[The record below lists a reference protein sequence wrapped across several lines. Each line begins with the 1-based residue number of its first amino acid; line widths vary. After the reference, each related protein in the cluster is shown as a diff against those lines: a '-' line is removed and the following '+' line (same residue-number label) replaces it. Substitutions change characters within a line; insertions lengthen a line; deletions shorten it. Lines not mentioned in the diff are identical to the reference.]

1 MNLSPAPIKDIMLN
15 STGLLNQ
22 VWIQFFSSLGTG
34 LKGEWDSSE
43 YKIEITSVPNPP
55 NPPTTLDMADR
66 TVLAKKGSTVELSMS
81 FDGPRDFSPGNGF
94 EFRIEIANFSTQT
107 VNKKYLQFEE
117 TFLNIYDLNGSLQG
131 GAKASGNSIILPKIS
146 ITSAFNISGTL
157 ILKTDKNLKIGGV

>member
-43 YKIEITSVPNPP
+43 YKLEIISVD

-66 TVLAKKGSTVELSMS
+66 TVLAKKGSTIELSMS
-81 FDGPRDFSPGNGF
+81 FENGRDFSPGDGF
-94 EFRIEIANFSTQT
+94 YFSIEIASFSIQD
-107 VNKKYLQFEE
+107 VNKKYAQFEE
-117 TFLNIYDLNGSLQG
+117 TFLNVYDKSSKALLA
-131 GAKASGNSIILPKIS
+131 GALVSGDKIFLPKLH
-146 ITSAFNISGTL
+146 ITESFNISGTL
-157 ILKTDKNLKIGGV
+157 ILKTDKNVGGL